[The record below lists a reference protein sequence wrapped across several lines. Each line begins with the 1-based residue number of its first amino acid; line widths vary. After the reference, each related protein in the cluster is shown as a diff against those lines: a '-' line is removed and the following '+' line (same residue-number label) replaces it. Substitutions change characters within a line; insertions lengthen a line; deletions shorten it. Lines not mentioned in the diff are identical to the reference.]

1 MPVQSSVAKAR
12 VRRWFWAFADVVIW
26 IVAIVATV
34 LLRYDVL
41 NGVVSPAGVV
51 SNALILGVGCG
62 LGQLLFGTLLG
73 PYRVSHTRGSYEE
86 TFDLARSMVVTTIV
100 AFLVVYF
107 FWHPTYLPRSAP
119 VQGGGFALLG
129 ACALRLAFRS
139 FRTKE
144 IRGRDVGARAIVY
157 GAGDTGRRL
166 IKSAIREA
174 DAGIIPVAILDE
186 TKERGR
192 LRIEGIPVR
201 GSKTDVVEVA
211 ARERASML
219 IIAAPH
225 AGSADLRELSEAAHE
240 AGLAVK
246 ILPSLSELLDPDE
259 ESARTAS
266 GGGVRDLRDLD
277 LTDLLSRPPVQLDTT
292 TIAAQLQGKRIL
304 VTGAG
309 GSIGS
314 ELCRQIARF
323 SPERLYLLDRDESGL
338 QATQMSLTGQGLL
351 DSDDVLLADIRDPEC
366 LALVF
371 AQARPQVVFHAAAL
385 KHLPLLESFPLE
397 AWKTNVT
404 GTLNVLTAAA
414 DAGVDVFVNVSTDK
428 AADPTSTLGY
438 SKRVTERLT
447 SHFARTQPGRYVSVR
462 FGNVLGSRGSML
474 HAFTAQ
480 IAAGGPV
487 TVTHPEVQRY
497 FMLIPEAC
505 QLVLQAGAIGH
516 DGEVMVLEMGEQ
528 VKIVE
533 VARTLIRMS
542 GKKVDIVFT
551 GLRPGEKLGED
562 LFAGAE
568 GRRGTGHPLV
578 EAVDVPALEPAL
590 VRAAPLHDAVS
601 AYEWMRG
608 AALGADADRVEPA
621 HGTHPVSA
629 AGSPLGGPAPAGE
642 QPARGVQPAA
652 RGVQPAAGE
661 PPAAE
666 GAATATPVPE
676 RPADNRPPRTPVRA
690 APPLTDRSPRS

>member
-41 NGVVSPAGVV
+41 NGVVSPAGLIR
-51 SNALILGVGCG
+51 NALILGVGCG

-86 TFDLARSMVVTTIV
+86 TFDLARSMVATTIV
-100 AFLVVYF
+100 AFLVVYLV
-107 FWHPTYLPRSAP
+107 WHPVYLPRSAP

-144 IRGRDVGARAIVY
+144 IRGREVGARAIVY

-166 IKSAIREA
+166 VKSAIREA
-174 DAGIIPVAILDE
+174 EAGILPVAILDD

-192 LRIEGIPVR
+192 LRIEGIAVR
-201 GSKTDVVEVA
+201 GTKADVVEVA
-211 ARERASML
+211 ARERATML

-225 AGSADLRELSEAAHE
+225 AGPADLRELSEAAHT

-246 ILPSLSELLDPDE
+246 ILPSLSELLDAGE
-259 ESARTAS
+259 ESTARTAS

-292 TIAAQLQGKRIL
+292 AIAAQLQGKRIL

-314 ELCRQIARF
+314 ELCRQIAKF

-338 QATQMSLTGQGLL
+338 QGTQMSLTGQGLL

-371 AQARPQVVFHAAAL
+371 AQAKPQVVFHAAAL

-542 GKKVDIVFT
+542 GKKVEIVFT

-578 EAVDVPALEPAL
+578 DAVDVPALEPAL

-608 AALGADADRVEPA
+608 AALGADPGQVEPA

-629 AGSPLGGPAPAGE
+629 GGSPLGGPAPGGPASGGPASGGPASGE
-642 QPARGVQPAA
+642 PAA
-652 RGVQPAAGE
+652 AAPPPGLPAE
-661 PPAAE
+661 IH
-666 GAATATPVPE
+666 
-676 RPADNRPPRTPVRA
+676 PPRTSVRA
-690 APPLTDRSPRS
+690 APPRTDRSPRP

>member
-1 MPVQSSVAKAR
+1 MQVRSPVGKAR
-12 VRRWFWAFADVVIW
+12 VRRWFWAFADVAIW
-26 IVAIVATV
+26 IVAIVASV
-34 LLRYDVL
+34 FLRYDVM
-41 NGVVSPAGVV
+41 NGVVSPSGLTGT
-51 SNALILGVGCG
+51 ALTLGIACG
-62 LGQLLFGTLLG
+62 LGQLVSGTILG
-73 PYRVSHTRGSYEE
+73 PYRVSHARGSYEE
-86 TFDLARSMVVTTIV
+86 TFDLMRSMLVTTVV
-100 AFLVVYF
+100 AFLIVYF
-107 FWHPTYLPRSAP
+107 VWHPPYLPRAAP
-119 VQGGGFALLG
+119 LQGGGFALLG
-129 ACALRLAFRS
+129 AFGLRLAFRS
-139 FRTKE
+139 FRTHE
-144 IRGRDVGARAIVY
+144 IRGRDAGARAVVY
-157 GAGDTGRRL
+157 GGGDTGRRL
-166 IKSAIREA
+166 VKSAIREA
-174 DAGIIPVAILDE
+174 DAGIIPVAILDD

-201 GSKTDVVEVA
+201 GGKTDLVEVA
-211 ARERASML
+211 RRERATML
-219 IIAAPH
+219 VIAAPH
-225 AGSADLRELSEAAHE
+225 ASAADLRELSEGAHQAE
-240 AGLAVK
+240 LTVK
-246 ILPSLSELLDPDE
+246 IVPSLSEVLDTGTPDAPDGTPRAE
-259 ESARTAS
+259 M

-292 TIAAQLQGKRIL
+292 AIASQLQGKRIL

-323 SPERLYLLDRDESGL
+323 APERLYLFDRDESGL

-351 DSDDVLLADIRDPEC
+351 DSDDVLLADIRDPEG
-366 LALVF
+366 LALLF
-371 AQARPQVVFHAAAL
+371 AHARPQVVFHAAAL

-404 GTLNVLTAAA
+404 GTLNVLAAA
-414 DAGVDVFVNVSTDK
+414 AEAQVEVFVNVSTDK

-447 SHFARTQPGRYVSVR
+447 SHFAREQPGRYVSVR

-487 TVTHPEVQRY
+487 TVTDPDVRRY

-516 DGEVMVLEMGEQ
+516 DGEVMVLQMGEQ
-528 VKIVE
+528 VKIIE

-562 LFAGAE
+562 LFAGGE
-568 GRRGTGHPLV
+568 GRRSTAHPLLD
-578 EAVDVPALEPAL
+578 AVDVPALDPSL
-590 VRAAPLHDAVS
+590 VRGAPLHDAVA

-608 AALGADADRVEPA
+608 AALGSDAARVEPA
-621 HGTHPVSA
+621 HGIHPVSA
-629 AGSPLGGPAPAGE
+629 NGAPLENAS
-642 QPARGVQPAA
+642 
-652 RGVQPAAGE
+652 
-661 PPAAE
+661 
-666 GAATATPVPE
+666 
-676 RPADNRPPRTPVRA
+676 RPPPHPQHPSGPVA
-690 APPLTDRSPRS
+690 QPIAQQGPDRSIHR